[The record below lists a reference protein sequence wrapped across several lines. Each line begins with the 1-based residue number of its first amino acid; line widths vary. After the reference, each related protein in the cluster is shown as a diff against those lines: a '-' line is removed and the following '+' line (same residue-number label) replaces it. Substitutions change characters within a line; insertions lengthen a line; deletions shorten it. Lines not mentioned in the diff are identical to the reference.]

1 MPDWQE
7 SLTVGGLRCRGFV
20 PTGMERLT
28 QDWRSPVLRRWIS
41 VSVFSVPAVRLAAPA
56 FALSLALAACSGGT
70 SGLPGF
76 DTQQAQPPG
85 GTAPTGQ
92 TIGQGK
98 VRVGLILPLTA
109 EGQGATVGNAL
120 KNAAEMALAEFPG
133 ADLTLLVKDD
143 RGTPQGAQAAAQEAL
158 AEGAELII
166 GPLFAP
172 SVQAAAQVA
181 RGGAK
186 PVMAFSSDS
195 NVAGRNVYLLS
206 FPPENDVNRVIAY
219 ASAQGRKS
227 FAALIPDTAYGSVV
241 EAAFR
246 QAVADRG
253 ARAVAIERFGSD
265 ANSMRAAVTR
275 LGPAFAQADA
285 LFVPA
290 AADAMPALGLAL
302 QQGGYD
308 PAKVKPL
315 GTGVWNDA
323 NVARVPAV
331 QGGWFASPDT
341 AGFNAFAGRYQQRFN
356 SAPTRTAT
364 LAYDAVSLAAALAR
378 TQGSQ
383 RFSESV
389 LTNPSGF
396 AGADGVFRFRP
407 DGRVERGLAVLEL
420 RNGQIVTVNAAP
432 RDLGPRTQ

>member
-1 MPDWQE
+1 MSP
-7 SLTVGGLRCRGFV
+7 LRLFPRFA
-20 PTGMERLT
+20 
-28 QDWRSPVLRRWIS
+28 RR
-41 VSVFSVPAVRLAAPA
+41 PAAMAAVA
-56 FALSLALAACSGGT
+56 ACLALSACTGGPT
-70 SGLPGF
+70 GLPGL
-76 DTQQAQPPG
+76 DSGTSAPAG
-85 GTAPTGQ
+85 GQPTGQ
-92 TIGQGK
+92 TLGTGK
-98 VRVGLILPLTA
+98 VKVGLILPLTA
-109 EGQGATVGNAL
+109 EGQGAVVGNAL

-143 RGTPQGAQAAAQEAL
+143 RGTADGAATAAREAL
-158 AEGAELII
+158 GEGAELII

-172 SVQAAAQVA
+172 SVQAAGQVA
-181 RGGAK
+181 RAANR

-195 NVAGRNVYLLS
+195 NVATRGVYLLS

-227 FAALIPDTAYGSVV
+227 FAALVPDTAYGKVV
-241 EAAFR
+241 EAAFQ
-246 QAVADRG
+246 QAVAARG
-253 ARAVAIERFGSD
+253 ARVVAIERFGAD
-265 ANSMRAAVTR
+265 QAAMRAAVGR
-275 LGPAFAQADA
+275 LAPAFGQSDA

-290 AADAMPALGLAL
+290 AADTMPALGLAL

-308 PAKVKPL
+308 PAKIKPL

-323 NVARVPAV
+323 NVARVPAI

-356 SAPTRTAT
+356 TPPTRTAT
-364 LAYDAVSLAAALAR
+364 LSYDAVSLAAALVR

-383 RFSESV
+383 RFAETV

-407 DGRVERGLAVLEL
+407 DGQNERGLAVLEL

>member
-1 MPDWQE
+1 MSRHPLRE
-7 SLTVGGLRCRGFV
+7 PISRRSLT
-20 PTGMERLT
+20 
-28 QDWRSPVLRRWIS
+28 S
-41 VSVFSVPAVRLAAPA
+41 LAALA
-56 FALSLALAACSGGT
+56 CLSLAACSGGP

-76 DTQQAQPPG
+76 DAASPQAQP
-85 GTAPTGQ
+85 AQPTGQ
-92 TIGQGK
+92 TIGTGK
-98 VRVGLILPLTA
+98 VKVGLILPLTA
-109 EGQGATVGNAL
+109 EGQGAVVGNSL
-120 KNAAEMALAEFPG
+120 KNAAEMALSEFPN

-143 RGTPQGAQAAAQEAL
+143 RGTPEGAQAAAQEAI

-172 SVQAAAQVA
+172 SVQAAGQVA
-181 RGGAK
+181 RAANR
-186 PVMAFSSDS
+186 PVIAFSSDT
-195 NVAGRNVYLLS
+195 NVAGRGIYLLS

-219 ASAQGRKS
+219 ASQQGRKS
-227 FAALIPDTAYGSVV
+227 FAALVPDTAYGKVV
-241 EAAFR
+241 EAAFQ
-246 QAVADRG
+246 QAVAGRG
-253 ARAVAIERFGSD
+253 GRVVVIERFSPD
-265 ANSMRAAVTR
+265 SNSMAAAARR
-275 LGPAFAQADA
+275 LVPALQQADA

-290 AADAMPALGLAL
+290 AADTMPALGLAL
-302 QQGGYD
+302 QQAGYD

-323 NVARVPAV
+323 NVARVPAI

-341 AGFNAFAGRYQQRFN
+341 AGFNAFAGRYQTRFN

-389 LTNPSGF
+389 LTNASGF

-407 DGRVERGLAVLEL
+407 DGQNDRGLAVLEL

>member
-1 MPDWQE
+1 VE
-7 SLTVGGLRCRGFV
+7 TKTVSRHLKVLV
-20 PTGMERLT
+20 PPSRRLI
-28 QDWRSPVLRRWIS
+28 L
-41 VSVFSVPAVRLAAPA
+41 
-56 FALSLALAACSGGT
+56 LSGVATALAACSGGT
-70 SGLPGF
+70 GGLPGF
-76 DTQQAQPPG
+76 DSPAAPQGGAAQPSGP
-85 GTAPTGQ
+85 
-92 TIGQGK
+92 TIGTGSVK
-98 VRVGLILPLTA
+98 VGLILPLTA
-109 EGQGATVGNAL
+109 EGQGATVGNSL

-143 RGTPQGAQAAAQEAL
+143 RGTPDGAQAAAQEAFR
-158 AEGAELII
+158 EGAELII

-172 SVQAAAQVA
+172 SVQAVGQVA
-181 RGGAK
+181 RGAGR
-186 PVMAFSSDS
+186 PVLAFSSDS
-195 NVAGRNVYLLS
+195 NVATRGVYLLS
-206 FPPENDVNRVIAY
+206 FPPENDVNRVIGY

-227 FAALIPDTAYGSVV
+227 FAALVPETAYGKVV
-241 EAAFR
+241 EGAFQ
-246 QAVADRG
+246 QAVANRG
-253 ARAVAIERFGSD
+253 ARVVVIERFGSD
-265 ANSMRAAVTR
+265 QNSMRAAATR
-275 LGPAFAQADA
+275 LVPALQQADA

-290 AADAMPALGLAL
+290 DAAAMPTLGLVL
-302 QQGGYD
+302 QQAGYD

-323 NVARVPAV
+323 NVARVPAI

-341 AGFNAFAGRYQQRFN
+341 AGFNAFAGRYQKRFN

-364 LAYDAVSLAAALAR
+364 LSYDAVSLAAALAR

-407 DGRVERGLAVLEL
+407 DGLNERGLAVLEL

-432 RDLGPRTQ
+432 RDLGPRTN

>member
-1 MPDWQE
+1 MKLLVPP
-7 SLTVGGLRCRGFV
+7 SRRLILLSGVGA
-20 PTGMERLT
+20 
-28 QDWRSPVLRRWIS
+28 VLS
-41 VSVFSVPAVRLAAPA
+41 
-56 FALSLALAACSGGT
+56 ACTGGT
-70 SGLPGF
+70 GGLPGF
-76 DTQQAQPPG
+76 DSTATPQGGGAQPSGP
-85 GTAPTGQ
+85 
-92 TIGQGK
+92 TIGTGSVK
-98 VRVGLILPLTA
+98 VGLILPLTA
-109 EGQGATVGNAL
+109 EGSGATVGNSL

-143 RGTPQGAQAAAQEAL
+143 RGTPDGAQAAAQEAL
-158 AEGAELII
+158 REGAELII

-172 SVQAAAQVA
+172 SVQAVGQVA
-181 RGGAK
+181 RGAGK

-195 NVAGRNVYLLS
+195 NVASRGIYLLS

-227 FAALIPDTAYGSVV
+227 FAALVPETAYGKVV
-241 EAAFR
+241 EGAFQ
-246 QAVADRG
+246 QAVANRG
-253 ARAVAIERFGSD
+253 ARVVVIERFGSD
-265 ANSMRAAVTR
+265 QNSMRAAATR
-275 LGPAFAQADA
+275 LVPALQQADA

-290 AADAMPALGLAL
+290 DAAAMPTLGLVL
-302 QQGGYD
+302 QQAGYD

-323 NVARVPAV
+323 NVARVPAI

-341 AGFNAFAGRYQQRFN
+341 AGFNAFSGRYQKRFN

-364 LAYDAVSLAAALAR
+364 LSYDAVSLAAALAR

-383 RFSESV
+383 RFSETV
-389 LTNPSGF
+389 LTNASGF

-407 DGRVERGLAVLEL
+407 DGLNERGLAVLEL

-432 RDLGPRTQ
+432 RDLGPRTN

>member
-1 MPDWQE
+1 MRLQRLP
-7 SLTVGGLRCRGFV
+7 LPVPRLR
-20 PTGMERLT
+20 M
-28 QDWRSPVLRRWIS
+28 
-41 VSVFSVPAVRLAAPA
+41 A
-56 FALSLALAACSGGT
+56 ALAFGLSIGLASCSGGT

-76 DTQQAQPPG
+76 DSGATTPTGQTQ
-85 GTAPTGQ
+85 APTGQ
-92 TIGQGK
+92 TIGTGK
-98 VRVGLILPLTA
+98 VKVGLVLPLSA
-109 EGQGATVGNAL
+109 AGQGATVGNSL

-143 RGTPQGAQAAAQEAL
+143 RGSPEGAQAATQEAL
-158 AEGAELII
+158 REGAELII

-172 SVQAAAQVA
+172 SVQAAAQAA
-181 RGGAK
+181 RGANR
-186 PVMAFSSDS
+186 PVMAFSSDT
-195 NVAGRNVYLLS
+195 NVASRGVYLLS

-227 FAALIPDTAYGSVV
+227 FAALVPDTAYGKVV
-241 EAAFR
+241 EAAFQ

-253 ARAVAIERFGSD
+253 GRVVVIERFGAD
-265 ANSMRAAVTR
+265 QNSMRASAQR
-275 LGPAFAQADA
+275 IIPALQQADA

-290 AADAMPALGLAL
+290 AADSMPALGLAL
-302 QQGGYD
+302 QQAGYD

-323 NVARVPAV
+323 GVARVPAI

-364 LAYDAVSLAAALAR
+364 LAYDAVSLAAALVR

-389 LTNPSGF
+389 LTNSQGF

-432 RDLGPRTQ
+432 RDLGPPTQ

>member
-1 MPDWQE
+1 MR
-7 SLTVGGLRCRGFV
+7 L
-20 PTGMERLT
+20 ERL
-28 QDWRSPVLRRWIS
+28 P
-41 VSVFSVPAVRLAAPA
+41 
-56 FALSLALAACSGGT
+56 LSLARLRWPALAAGVLAVLAACTGGPT
-70 SGLPGF
+70 GFPGF
-76 DTQQAQPPG
+76 DSGPAAPTAQAQP
-85 GTAPTGQ
+85 AGQ
-92 TIGQGK
+92 TLGTGK
-98 VRVGLILPLTA
+98 IRVGLILPLSA
-109 EGQGATVGNAL
+109 EGAGATVGNSL
-120 KNAAEMALAEFPG
+120 RNAAEMALAEFPG

-143 RGTPQGAQAAAQEAL
+143 RGSPEGARAAAQEAL

-172 SVQAAAQVA
+172 SVQAAGQVA
-181 RGGAK
+181 RAANR
-186 PVMAFSSDS
+186 PVMAFSSDT
-195 NVAGRNVYLLS
+195 NVATRGIYLLS

-219 ASAQGRKS
+219 ASSQGRRS
-227 FAALIPDTAYGSVV
+227 FAALVPDTAYGKVV
-241 EAAFR
+241 EAAFQ
-246 QAVADRG
+246 QAVAARG
-253 ARAVAIERFGSD
+253 ARAVVIERFGAD
-265 ANSMRAAVTR
+265 QDSMRAAVQR
-275 LGPAFAQADA
+275 LMPALQQSDA

-290 AADAMPALGLAL
+290 PADAMPALGLIL
-302 QQGGYD
+302 QQAGYD

-323 NVARVPAV
+323 GVARVPAI

-383 RFSESV
+383 RFSEAV
-389 LTNPSGF
+389 LTNPQGF

-407 DGRVERGLAVLEL
+407 DGQIDRGLAVLEL

>member
-1 MPDWQE
+1 MTRRLLL
-7 SLTVGGLRCRGFV
+7 SGG
-20 PTGMERLT
+20 
-28 QDWRSPVLRRWIS
+28 SVL
-41 VSVFSVPAVRLAAPA
+41 L
-56 FALSLALAACSGGT
+56 LAACSGGT

-76 DTQQAQPPG
+76 DGPAPAPGQPS
-85 GTAPTGQ
+85 APSGP
-92 TIGQGK
+92 TIGNGQ

-109 EGQGATVGNAL
+109 EGAGATVGNSL

-143 RGTPQGAQAAAQEAL
+143 RGTPDGAQAAAQEAL
-158 AEGAELII
+158 REGAELLI

-181 RGGAK
+181 RGAGR
-186 PVMAFSSDS
+186 PIIAFSSDS
-195 NVAGRNVYLLS
+195 NVATRGVYLLS

-219 ASAQGRKS
+219 ASSQGRKS
-227 FAALIPDTAYGSVV
+227 FAALVPETAYGKVV
-241 EAAFR
+241 EAAFQ
-246 QAVADRG
+246 QAAAARG
-253 ARAVAIERFGSD
+253 ARVVVIERFGSD
-265 ANSMRAAVTR
+265 PNSMRAAVAR
-275 LGPAFAQADA
+275 LMPALQQADA
-285 LFVPA
+285 LLVPA
-290 AADAMPALGLAL
+290 GAESMPTLGLTL
-302 QQGGYD
+302 QQAGFD

-323 NVARVPAV
+323 SVARVAAI

-341 AGFNAFAGRYQQRFN
+341 AGFNAFAGRYQKRFN
-356 SAPTRTAT
+356 SSPTRTAT

-396 AGADGVFRFRP
+396 AGADGVFRFRQ
-407 DGRVERGLAVLEL
+407 DGQNERGLAVLEL
-420 RNGQIVTVNAAP
+420 RNGQMVTVSAAP
-432 RDLGPRTQ
+432 RELGPRTN

>member
-1 MPDWQE
+1 MSRQ
-7 SLTVGGLRCRGFV
+7 SQL
-20 PTGMERLT
+20 
-28 QDWRSPVLRRWIS
+28 
-41 VSVFSVPAVRLAAPA
+41 LAAIPTRRLVL
-56 FALSLALAACSGGT
+56 LSGVALALGACSGGT
-70 SGLPGF
+70 GGLPGF
-76 DTQQAQPPG
+76 DSAGSKPPAG
-85 GTAPTGQ
+85 P
-92 TIGQGK
+92 TIGTGSVK
-98 VRVGLILPLTA
+98 VGLILPLTA
-109 EGQGATVGNAL
+109 EGAGATVGNSL

-143 RGTPQGAQAAAQEAL
+143 RGTPEGAQAAAQEAL
-158 AEGAELII
+158 REGAELII

-172 SVQAAAQVA
+172 SVQAAGQVA
-181 RGGAK
+181 RGASR
-186 PVMAFSSDS
+186 PVIAFSSDS
-195 NVAGRNVYLLS
+195 NVAARGIYLLS

-227 FAALIPDTAYGSVV
+227 FAALVPDTAYGKVV
-241 EAAFR
+241 EAAFQ

-253 ARAVAIERFGSD
+253 ARVVVIERFSTD
-265 ANSMRAAVTR
+265 QNTMRAAVAR
-275 LGPAFAQADA
+275 LVPALQQADA

-290 AADAMPALGLAL
+290 DANAMPPLGLAL
-302 QQGGYD
+302 QQAGYD

-315 GTGVWNDA
+315 GTGVWNDS
-323 NVARVPAV
+323 NVARVPAI

-341 AGFNAFAGRYQQRFN
+341 AGFNAFAGRYQRRFDG
-356 SAPTRTAT
+356 SPTRTAT

-407 DGRVERGLAVLEL
+407 DGQNERGLAVLEL
-420 RNGQIVTVNAAP
+420 RNGQIVTINQAP
-432 RDLGPRTQ
+432 RELGPRTN

>member
-1 MPDWQE
+1 MTGDRALP
-7 SLTVGGLRCRGFV
+7 SLLLPASRLRVTLLAGF
-20 PTGMERLT
+20 
-28 QDWRSPVLRRWIS
+28 
-41 VSVFSVPAVRLAAPA
+41 AA
-56 FALSLALAACSGGT
+56 LALASCGGGT
-70 SGLPGF
+70 SGFPGL
-76 DTQQAQPPG
+76 DGGQPAQEQAQPPN
-85 GTAPTGQ
+85 GQ
-92 TIGQGK
+92 TIGNGNVK
-98 VRVGLILPLTA
+98 VGLILPLTA

-143 RGTPQGAQAAAQEAL
+143 RGTPAGAQAATQEAL
-158 AEGAELII
+158 REGAELII

-181 RGGAK
+181 RGAGK

-195 NVAGRNVYLLS
+195 NVATRGVYLLS

-219 ASAQGRKS
+219 ATAQGRKS
-227 FAALIPDTAYGSVV
+227 FAALIPDSAYGKVV
-241 EAAFR
+241 EAAFQ
-246 QAVADRG
+246 QAVASQG
-253 ARAVAIERFGSD
+253 ARVAVIERFGAD
-265 ANSMRAAVTR
+265 QNSMRAAVTR
-275 LGPAFAQADA
+275 LAPSLSQADA

-290 AADAMPALGLAL
+290 AADAMPALGMAL
-302 QQGGYD
+302 QQAGYD
-308 PAKVKPL
+308 PTKVKPL

-323 NVARVPAV
+323 NVARVPAI

-383 RFSESV
+383 RFSEGV
-389 LTNPSGF
+389 LTNASGF

-407 DGRVERGLAVLEL
+407 DGQNERGLAVLEI

-432 RDLGPRTQ
+432 RELGPRTQ

>member
-1 MPDWQE
+1 MLHHRHFAPILRSKAWALAV
-7 SLTVGGLRCRGFV
+7 SL
-20 PTGMERLT
+20 P
-28 QDWRSPVLRRWIS
+28 
-41 VSVFSVPAVRLAAPA
+41 
-56 FALSLALAACSGGT
+56 LALAACSGGT

-76 DTQQAQPPG
+76 DSGAPQPG
-85 GTAPTGQ
+85 AAPTGQ
-92 TIGQGK
+92 TIGTGK
-98 VRVGLILPLTA
+98 VRVGLVLPLTA
-109 EGQGATVGNAL
+109 EGQGAVVGNSL
-120 KNAAEMALAEFPG
+120 KNAAEMALAEFPN

-143 RGTPQGAQAAAQEAL
+143 RGTPEGARAAAQEAIS
-158 AEGAELII
+158 EGAELII

-181 RGGAK
+181 RGANR
-186 PVMAFSSDS
+186 PIIAFSSDTS
-195 NVAGRNVYLLS
+195 VASRGVYLLS

-219 ASAQGRKS
+219 ASQQGRKS
-227 FAALIPDTAYGSVV
+227 FAALVPDTAYGKVV
-241 EAAFR
+241 EAAFQ
-246 QAVADRG
+246 QAVASRG
-253 ARAVAIERFGSD
+253 ARVAVIERFGAD
-265 ANSMRAAVTR
+265 PAAMRAAVQR
-275 LGPAFAQADA
+275 LMPSLQQADA

-290 AADAMPALGLAL
+290 AADTIPTLGQLLHEA
-302 QQGGYD
+302 GYN

-323 NVARVPAV
+323 GVARVPAI

-364 LAYDAVSLAAALAR
+364 LAYDAVSLSAALAR

-389 LTNPSGF
+389 LTNASGF

-407 DGRVERGLAVLEL
+407 DGQVERGLAVLEL
-420 RNGQIVTVNAAP
+420 RNGQIVTINAAP
-432 RDLGPRTQ
+432 RDLGPRSQ

>member
-1 MPDWQE
+1 M
-7 SLTVGGLRCRGFV
+7 SRHLKLLV
-20 PTGMERLT
+20 PPSRRLI
-28 QDWRSPVLRRWIS
+28 L
-41 VSVFSVPAVRLAAPA
+41 
-56 FALSLALAACSGGT
+56 LSGVASALAACSGGT
-70 SGLPGF
+70 GGLPGF
-76 DTQQAQPPG
+76 DSQTTPQGGNAQPSGP
-85 GTAPTGQ
+85 
-92 TIGQGK
+92 TIGTGSVK
-98 VRVGLILPLTA
+98 VGLILPLTA
-109 EGQGATVGNAL
+109 EGSGATVGNSL

-143 RGTPQGAQAAAQEAL
+143 RGTPDGAQAAAQEAL
-158 AEGAELII
+158 REGAELII

-172 SVQAAAQVA
+172 SVQAVGQVA
-181 RGGAK
+181 RGAGK

-195 NVAGRNVYLLS
+195 NVASRGIYLLS

-227 FAALIPDTAYGSVV
+227 FAALVPDTAYGKVV
-241 EAAFR
+241 EGAFQ
-246 QAVADRG
+246 QAVANHG
-253 ARAVAIERFGSD
+253 ARVVVIERFGSD
-265 ANSMRAAVTR
+265 QNSMRAAATR
-275 LGPAFAQADA
+275 LVPALQQADA
-285 LFVPA
+285 LFVPGDA
-290 AADAMPALGLAL
+290 AAMPPLGLLL
-302 QQGGYD
+302 QQAGYD

-323 NVARVPAV
+323 NVARVPAI

-341 AGFNAFAGRYQQRFN
+341 AGFNAFSGRYQKRFN

-364 LAYDAVSLAAALAR
+364 LSYDAVSLAAALAR

-389 LTNPSGF
+389 LTNASGF

-407 DGRVERGLAVLEL
+407 DGLNERGLAVLEL

-432 RDLGPRTQ
+432 RDLGPRTN

>member
-1 MPDWQE
+1 M
-7 SLTVGGLRCRGFV
+7 LHHRYVA
-20 PTGMERLT
+20 
-28 QDWRSPVLRRWIS
+28 PVLRLKARAL
-41 VSVFSVPAVRLAAPA
+41 AVLLP
-56 FALSLALAACSGGT
+56 LALAACGGGT

-76 DTQQAQPPG
+76 DSGSPAP

-92 TIGQGK
+92 TIGNGK
-98 VRVGLILPLTA
+98 VKVGLVLPLTA
-109 EGQGATVGNAL
+109 EGQGAIVGNSL
-120 KNAAEMALAEFPG
+120 KNAAEMALAEFPN

-143 RGTPQGAQAAAQEAL
+143 RGTPEGARAATQEAL
-158 AEGAELII
+158 SEGAELII

-181 RGGAK
+181 RGANR
-186 PVMAFSSDS
+186 PIIAFSSDTS
-195 NVAGRNVYLLS
+195 VASRGVYLLS

-219 ASAQGRKS
+219 ASQQGRKS
-227 FAALIPDTAYGSVV
+227 FAALLPDTAYGKVV
-241 EAAFR
+241 EAAFQ
-246 QAVADRG
+246 QAVASRG
-253 ARAVAIERFGSD
+253 GRVAAIEHFGAD
-265 ANSMRAAVTR
+265 PAAMRSAVQR
-275 LGPAFAQADA
+275 LMPSLQQADA

-290 AADAMPALGLAL
+290 AADTMPTLGQLL
-302 QQGGYD
+302 QEAGYN

-323 NVARVPAV
+323 GVARVPAV

-364 LAYDAVSLAAALAR
+364 LAYDAVSLSAALAR

-389 LTNPSGF
+389 LTNASGF
-396 AGADGVFRFRP
+396 AGADGVFRFRT
-407 DGRVERGLAVLEL
+407 DGQVERGLAVLEL
-420 RNGQIVTVNAAP
+420 RNGQIVTINAAP
-432 RDLGPRTQ
+432 RDLGPRSQ

>member
-1 MPDWQE
+1 
-7 SLTVGGLRCRGFV
+7 
-20 PTGMERLT
+20 MERLT

-41 VSVFSVPAVRLAAPA
+41 VSVYSAPAVRLAAPA
-56 FALSLALAACSGGT
+56 LALSLALAACSGGT

-76 DTQQAQPPG
+76 DNQQAQPPG

-158 AEGAELII
+158 SEGAELII

-181 RGGAK
+181 RGGGR

-219 ASAQGRKS
+219 ASQQGRKS

-253 ARAVAIERFGSD
+253 ARAVAIERFGAD
-265 ANSMRAAVTR
+265 ANAMRAAVTR
-275 LGPAFAQADA
+275 LSPALAQADA

-290 AADAMPALGLAL
+290 AADTMPALGLAL

-323 NVARVPAV
+323 NVARVPAI

>member
-1 MPDWQE
+1 MRLQ
-7 SLTVGGLRCRGFV
+7 GL
-20 PTGMERLT
+20 PH
-28 QDWRSPVLRRWIS
+28 SIKKLRW
-41 VSVFSVPAVRLAAPA
+41 P
-56 FALSLALAACSGGT
+56 ALAAGILLGLSACVGGPSGF
-70 SGLPGF
+70 PGF
-76 DTQQAQPPG
+76 DGGSSAPATAQAP
-85 GTAPTGQ
+85 AGQ
-92 TIGQGK
+92 TLGTGK

-109 EGQGATVGNAL
+109 EGAGATVGNSL

-143 RGTPQGAQAAAQEAL
+143 RGSPEGARAAAQEAIG
-158 AEGAELII
+158 EGAELII

-172 SVQAAAQVA
+172 SVQAAGQVA
-181 RGGAK
+181 RSANR
-186 PVMAFSSDS
+186 PVMAFSSDT
-195 NVAGRNVYLLS
+195 NVAGRGVYLLS

-219 ASAQGRKS
+219 ASQQGRRS
-227 FAALIPDTAYGSVV
+227 FAALVPDTAYGKVV
-241 EAAFR
+241 EAAFQ
-246 QAVADRG
+246 QAVASQG
-253 ARAVAIERFGSD
+253 ARVVVIERFSAD
-265 ANSMRAAVTR
+265 QNNMRAAAQR
-275 LGPAFAQADA
+275 LVPALQQADA

-290 AADAMPALGLAL
+290 PADTMPALGLIL
-302 QQGGYD
+302 QQAGYD

-323 NVARVPAV
+323 SVARVPAI

-341 AGFNAFAGRYQQRFN
+341 AGFNAFAGRYQARFN

-378 TQGSQ
+378 TQGTQ

-389 LTNPSGF
+389 LTNPQGF

-407 DGRVERGLAVLEL
+407 DGQIDRGLAVLEL

>member
-1 MPDWQE
+1 MLLQ
-7 SLTVGGLRCRGFV
+7 
-20 PTGMERLT
+20 RLPL
-28 QDWRSPVLRRWIS
+28 PVSRL
-41 VSVFSVPAVRLAAPA
+41 RLAAL
-56 FALSLALAACSGGT
+56 ALGVSLGLAACSGGT

-76 DTQQAQPPG
+76 DGGSAAPG
-85 GTAPTGQ
+85 GEAQAPTGQ
-92 TIGQGK
+92 TIGTGK
-98 VRVGLILPLTA
+98 VKVGLVLPLTA
-109 EGQGATVGNAL
+109 EGQGAVVGNSL

-143 RGTPQGAQAAAQEAL
+143 RGSPEGAQAAAQEAL
-158 AEGAELII
+158 REGAELII

-181 RGGAK
+181 RGANR
-186 PVMAFSSDS
+186 PIMAFSSDS
-195 NVAGRNVYLLS
+195 NVASRGVYLLS

-219 ASAQGRKS
+219 ASSQGRKS
-227 FAALIPDTAYGSVV
+227 FAALVPDTAYGRVV
-241 EAAFR
+241 EAAFQ
-246 QAVADRG
+246 QAVANRG
-253 ARAVAIERFGSD
+253 ARAVIIERFGSD
-265 ANSMRAAVTR
+265 QNSMRTAVQR
-275 LGPAFAQADA
+275 LVPALQQADA

-290 AADAMPALGLAL
+290 AADTMPALGLAL
-302 QQGGYD
+302 QQAGFD

-323 NVARVPAV
+323 SVARVPAI

-356 SAPTRTAT
+356 GAPTRTAT

-389 LTNPSGF
+389 LTNPQGF

-407 DGRVERGLAVLEL
+407 DGQIERGLAVLEL

-432 RDLGPRTQ
+432 RDLGPRT